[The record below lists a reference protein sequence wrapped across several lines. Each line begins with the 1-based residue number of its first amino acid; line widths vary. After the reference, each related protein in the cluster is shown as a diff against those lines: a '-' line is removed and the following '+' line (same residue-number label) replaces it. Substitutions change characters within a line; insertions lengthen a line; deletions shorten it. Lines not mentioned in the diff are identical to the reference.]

1 MKKKILFAT
10 VLLAFGMS
18 ACGKTTTDPKTPETT
33 PAPTTVSAEPTQA
46 ESVQVDTEAVAT
58 EAVSEE
64 TEEHVRTPEQ
74 EHIAELLYT
83 EVPKTAA
90 AKYMTIVY
98 DGVEYPV
105 RSYGFWDEENDF
117 LFLEYLGQLEG
128 DQGLGYVKYG
138 DKEYFG
144 FLDLVYNPSEDPYEY
159 DTITDFKTG
168 DIIEFS
174 FGGGD
179 NEGNVQ
185 YRIDGSEYTAS
196 DKDLNAIHI
205 LEEKGIEV
213 IYDRDKLLEE
223 PVQPAAAVAAP
234 AN

>member
-18 ACGKTTTDPKTPETT
+18 ACGKTTTDPKISDTT

-46 ESVQVDTEAVAT
+46 ESIQVDTEAVAT
-58 EAVSEE
+58 ETVPEE

-90 AKYMTIVY
+90 AAYMTIIY

-105 RSYGFWDEENDF
+105 KGHGFWDEENDF
-117 LFLEYLGQLEG
+117 LYLNYLGQSEG
-128 DQGLGYVKYG
+128 DQRLGYVKYG

-144 FLDLVYNPSEDPYEY
+144 LMDFVYNPSEDPYEY

-168 DIIEFS
+168 DVIEFS
-174 FGGGD
+174 FNYDGKGQ
-179 NEGNVQ
+179 VQ
-185 YRIDGSEYTAS
+185 YRIDGNEYTAS
-196 DKDLNAIHI
+196 DKDVNAIHI

>member
-18 ACGKTTTDPKTPETT
+18 ACGKTTTDPETT

-46 ESVQVDTEAVAT
+46 ESAQVDTEAVAT

-90 AKYMTIVY
+90 AAYMTIVY

-105 RSYGFWDEENDF
+105 KGYGFWDEENDF
-117 LFLEYLGQLEG
+117 LYIKYLGQLEG

-144 FLDLVYNPSEDPYEY
+144 LMDFVCNPTEDPYDY
-159 DTITDFKTG
+159 DTVTDFKTG
-168 DIIEFS
+168 DSIEFS
-174 FGGGD
+174 FYRD
-179 NEGNVQ
+179 DEGNVQ
-185 YRIDGSEYTAS
+185 YRIDGNEYTAS
-196 DKDLNAIHI
+196 GEDVNAIHI
-205 LEEKGIEV
+205 LEEKSIEV

-223 PVQPAAAVAAP
+223 PVQPAAAAVAAP

>member
-18 ACGKTTTDPKTPETT
+18 ACGKTTTDPETT

-46 ESVQVDTEAVAT
+46 ESIQVDTETVAT
-58 EAVSEE
+58 EAVPEE

-83 EVPKTAA
+83 EVPKTSAA
-90 AKYMTIVY
+90 ACMTIVY

-105 RSYGFWDEENDF
+105 RGCGFWDENEDF
-117 LFLEYLGQLEG
+117 IYLEYLGQLEG

-144 FLDLVYNPSEDPYEY
+144 PMDLVYNPSEDPYEY

-168 DIIEFS
+168 DVIEFS
-174 FGGGD
+174 FHHD
-179 NEGNVQ
+179 DEGNVQ
-185 YRIDGSEYTAS
+185 YRIDGNEYITS
-196 DKDLNAIHI
+196 DKDVNAIHI